1 MEPLRRPVIPPRPG
15 TLADTKHF
23 KNCMYSSRT
32 VDVFSGSTRQKK
44 HRTGTVMSRTPSDT
58 ITWGMMLRKLPSIA
72 KAIPRVVRGMKVANV
87 KDPTQ
92 PCGLGWS
99 FEQATLRN
107 PDGPALLYGDV
118 ALTYAQVNQWANRI
132 AHHFIEQG
140 IGKGDVVAVFIE
152 NRPELLVTILAVAK
166 VGAISALLNT
176 SQTRDTLVHS
186 VNLVKP
192 VAIVVGEELVP
203 AFVAVREKVSIEAMR
218 TWFVA
223 DQDTCS
229 HPGIAPPGFTN
240 LMTAS
245 LDADSENPASSQQ
258 VFFDDA
264 CFYIY
269 TSGTT
274 GLPKAGVFKHGRW
287 MRSSASFGMIALDM
301 RPDDV
306 VYCTLPL
313 YHATGLCVCWGSA
326 VSGASGFA
334 IRRKFSASQFWSDV
348 DKYRA
353 TTIGYV
359 GELCRYLVDQPP
371 CAEDGT
377 HGVRKMI
384 GNGLRPGAWRAFKSR
399 FAVEHI
405 CELYAA
411 SDGNIGFSNILN
423 FDNTVGF
430 SLMSWELAAYDHDN
444 GAPTRGANGFMRKVG
459 KGEQGLLL
467 AKIDDKAPLD
477 GYTDPQ
483 KTEKVVLHDVFE
495 KGDRYF
501 NTGDLLRNIGFGHAQ
516 FVDRLGDTY
525 RWKGENVSTT
535 EVENILLK
543 YPHISEAVAYGVE
556 ISNTNGRAGM
566 AAITPAE
573 SLATLD
579 FSELLAFVREQM
591 PSYAVPLFLRVKVKM
606 ETTGTFKYQKTRL
619 KDEAF
624 DPHRTGDD
632 PIYAW
637 LPGTETYVQVT
648 EQVLADIQGGKH
660 RY

>member
-1 MEPLRRPVIPPRPG
+1 
-15 TLADTKHF
+15 
-23 KNCMYSSRT
+23 
-32 VDVFSGSTRQKK
+32 
-44 HRTGTVMSRTPSDT
+44 MSRTPHDT

-72 KAIPRVVRGMKVANV
+72 KAIPRVVKGMKAANV

-107 PDGPALLYGDV
+107 PDGPALLQGEV

-132 AHHFIEQG
+132 AHYLIAQG
-140 IGKGDVVAVFIE
+140 IRKGDVVAVFIE

-176 SQTRDTLVHS
+176 SQTRDTLAHS
-186 VNLVKP
+186 LNLVAP
-192 VAIVVGEELVP
+192 AAIIVGEELIP
-203 AFVAVREKVSIEAMR
+203 AFSAVRERVSIEAAR

-223 DQDTCS
+223 DRDTFS
-229 HPGIAPPGFTN
+229 HPGIAPDGFIN

-245 LDADSENPASSQQ
+245 ADNSSANPASSQQ
-258 VFFDDA
+258 VFFDDP

-287 MRSSASFGMIALDM
+287 MRSSASFGLIALDM
-301 RPDDV
+301 RPEDV

-334 IRRKFSASQFWSDV
+334 IRRKFSASQFWNDV
-348 DKYRA
+348 RKYRA
-353 TTIGYV
+353 TTLGYV

-371 CAEDGT
+371 SANDNKHSVT
-377 HGVRKMI
+377 KMI
-384 GNGLRPGAWRAFKSR
+384 GNGLRPGAWGEFKTR
-399 FAVEHI
+399 FAVNHI

-411 SDGNIGFSNILN
+411 SDGNIGFTNILN

-430 SLMSWELAAYDHDN
+430 SLMSWELAAYDHDS
-444 GAPTRGANGFMRKVG
+444 GAPIRDAKGFMRKVA

-516 FVDRLGDTY
+516 FVDRLGDTF

-535 EVENILLK
+535 EVENILLQH
-543 YPHISEAVAYGVE
+543 PTISEAVAYGVE
-556 ISNTNGRAGM
+556 IRNTNGRAGM

-579 FSELLAFVREQM
+579 FSELLAFAREQM
-591 PSYAVPLFLRVKVKM
+591 PAYAVPLFLRVKVKM

-624 DPHRTGDD
+624 DPGKTGDD

-637 LPGTETYVQVT
+637 LPGTQTYVQVT
-648 EQVLADIQGGKH
+648 PQLLADIHGGAF

>member
-1 MEPLRRPVIPPRPG
+1 
-15 TLADTKHF
+15 
-23 KNCMYSSRT
+23 
-32 VDVFSGSTRQKK
+32 
-44 HRTGTVMSRTPSDT
+44 MSRTPRDT

-72 KAIPRVVRGMKVANV
+72 KAIPRVVKGMKVANV

-92 PCGLGWS
+92 ACGLGWS

-107 PDGPALLYGDV
+107 PQGPALLYGEV
-118 ALTYAQVNQWANRI
+118 TLTYAQVNEWANRI
-132 AHHFIEQG
+132 AHHLIAQG

-186 VNLVKP
+186 LNLVAP
-192 VAIVVGEELVP
+192 VAIVVGEELVA
-203 AFVAVREKVSIEAMR
+203 AFLAVRERVSMAQAR

-223 DQDTCS
+223 DRDTYS
-229 HPGIAPPGFTN
+229 HPGVSPEGFIN

-245 LDADSENPASSQQ
+245 LDNACDNPVSSQQ
-258 VFFDDA
+258 VFFDDP

-326 VSGASGFA
+326 ISGASGFA
-334 IRRKFSASQFWSDV
+334 IRRKFSVSQFWNDV
-348 DKYRA
+348 RKYRA
-353 TTIGYV
+353 TTLGYV

-371 CAEDGT
+371 TADDRQ
-377 HGVRKMI
+377 HGVTKMI
-384 GNGLRPGAWRAFKSR
+384 GNGLRPGAWGEFKTR
-399 FAVEHI
+399 FGVCHI

-411 SDGNIGFSNILN
+411 SDGNIGFTNILN

-430 SLMSWELAAYDHDN
+430 SLMSWELAVYDHES
-444 GAPTRGANGFMRKVG
+444 GAPIREANGFMRKVC

-483 KTEKVVLHDVFE
+483 KTEKVVLHDVFV

-535 EVENILLK
+535 EVENILLRH
-543 YPHISEAVAYGVE
+543 PHISEAVAYGVE
-556 ISNTNGRAGM
+556 VRNTNGRAGM

-579 FSELLAFVREQM
+579 FSELLAFARQQM
-591 PSYAVPLFLRVKVKM
+591 PAYAVPLFLRVKVKM

-624 DPHRTGDD
+624 DPARTGAD

-648 EQVLADIQGGKH
+648 EQMLKDIHGG
-660 RY
+660 RYRY

>member
-1 MEPLRRPVIPPRPG
+1 M
-15 TLADTKHF
+15 
-23 KNCMYSSRT
+23 
-32 VDVFSGSTRQKK
+32 
-44 HRTGTVMSRTPSDT
+44 SDT
-58 ITWGMMLRKLPSIA
+58 ITWSMMLRKLPSIA
-72 KAIPRVVRGMKVANV
+72 KAIPRVVKGMKVANV

-92 PCGLGWS
+92 ACGLGWT

-107 PDGPALLYGDV
+107 PDGPALLQGDV
-118 ALTYAQVNQWANRI
+118 TLSYAQVNQWANRI
-132 AHHFIEQG
+132 AHHLITQG
-140 IGKGDVVAVFIE
+140 IRKGDVVAVFLE

-176 SQTRDTLVHS
+176 SQTRDTLAHS
-186 VNLVKP
+186 LNLVAP
-192 VAIVVGEELVP
+192 AAIIVGEELVP
-203 AFVAVREKVSIEAMR
+203 AFSAVCERVSIEPTH

-223 DQDTCS
+223 DQDTYR
-229 HPGIAPPGFTN
+229 HPGHAPDGFIN
-240 LMTAS
+240 LMSAS
-245 LDADSENPASSQQ
+245 AQASSENPASSQQ
-258 VFFDDA
+258 VFFDDP

-287 MRSSASFGMIALDM
+287 MRSSASFGQIALNM
-301 RPDDV
+301 QPEDV

-313 YHATGLCVCWGSA
+313 YHATGLCVCWGA
-326 VSGASGFA
+326 AISGAAGFA
-334 IRRKFSASQFWSDV
+334 IRRKFSASQFWNDV
-348 DKYRA
+348 RKYQA
-353 TTIGYV
+353 TTLGYV

-371 CAEDGT
+371 TAEDSK
-377 HGVRKMI
+377 HRVSKMI
-384 GNGLRPGAWRAFKSR
+384 GNGLRPGAWREFKTR

-411 SDGNIGFSNILN
+411 SDGNIGFTNILN
-423 FDNTVGF
+423 FDNTIGF
-430 SLMSWELAAYDHDN
+430 SLMAWELVAYDHDS
-444 GAPTRGANGFMRKVG
+444 GQPIRDAKGFMRKVA

-467 AKIDDKAPLD
+467 ARIDDKAPLD

-483 KTEKVVLHDVFE
+483 KTEKVVLHDVFTL
-495 KGDRYF
+495 GDRYF

-535 EVENILLK
+535 EVENILLQH
-543 YPHISEAVAYGVE
+543 PNISEAVAYGVE
-556 ISNTNGRAGM
+556 ILNTNGRAGM

-579 FSELLAFVREQM
+579 FSELLAFARQQM
-591 PSYAVPLFLRVKVKM
+591 PAYAVPLFLRVKVKM

-624 DPHRTGDD
+624 DPGKTGDD

-637 LPGTETYVQVT
+637 LPGTQTYVQVT
-648 EQVLADIQGGKH
+648 DQILADIRGGKY

>member
-1 MEPLRRPVIPPRPG
+1 
-15 TLADTKHF
+15 
-23 KNCMYSSRT
+23 
-32 VDVFSGSTRQKK
+32 
-44 HRTGTVMSRTPSDT
+44 MSRTPHDT

-72 KAIPRVVRGMKVANV
+72 KAIPRVVKGMKAANV

-107 PDGPALLYGDV
+107 PDGPALLQGEV

-132 AHHFIEQG
+132 AHHLIAQG
-140 IGKGDVVAVFIE
+140 IRKGDVVAVFIE

-176 SQTRDTLVHS
+176 SQTRDTLAHS
-186 VNLVKP
+186 LNLVAP
-192 VAIVVGEELVP
+192 AAIIVGEELVP
-203 AFVAVREKVSIEAMR
+203 AFSAVRERVSIEAAR

-223 DQDTCS
+223 DRDTFS
-229 HPGIAPPGFTN
+229 HPGIAPDGFIN

-245 LDADSENPASSQQ
+245 ADSSSANPASSQQ
-258 VFFDDA
+258 IFFDDP
-264 CFYIY
+264 CLYIY

-287 MRSSASFGMIALDM
+287 MRSSASFGLIALDM
-301 RPDDV
+301 RPEDV
-306 VYCTLPL
+306 IYCTLPL

-326 VSGASGFA
+326 ISGASGFA
-334 IRRKFSASQFWSDV
+334 IRRKFSASQFWNDV
-348 DKYRA
+348 RKYRA
-353 TTIGYV
+353 TTLGYV

-371 CAEDGT
+371 SADDSKHRVT
-377 HGVRKMI
+377 KMI
-384 GNGLRPGAWRAFKSR
+384 GNGLRPGAWGEFKTR
-399 FAVEHI
+399 FAVNHI

-411 SDGNIGFSNILN
+411 SDGNIGFTNILN

-430 SLMSWELAAYDHDN
+430 SLMSWELAAYDHDS
-444 GAPTRGANGFMRKVG
+444 GAPIRDAKGFMCKVE

-516 FVDRLGDTY
+516 FVDRLGDTF

-535 EVENILLK
+535 EVENILLQH
-543 YPHISEAVAYGVE
+543 PNISEAVAYGVE
-556 ISNTNGRAGM
+556 IRNTNGRAGM

-579 FSELLAFVREQM
+579 FSELLAFAREQM
-591 PSYAVPLFLRVKVKM
+591 PAYAVPLFLRVKVKM

-624 DPHRTGDD
+624 DPGKTGDD

-637 LPGTETYVQVT
+637 LPGTQTYVQVT
-648 EQVLADIQGGKH
+648 EQLLADIHDGKY

>member
-1 MEPLRRPVIPPRPG
+1 
-15 TLADTKHF
+15 
-23 KNCMYSSRT
+23 
-32 VDVFSGSTRQKK
+32 
-44 HRTGTVMSRTPSDT
+44 MSRSPRDT
-58 ITWGMMLRKLPSIA
+58 ITWSMMLRKLPSIA
-72 KAIPRVVRGMKVANV
+72 KAIPRVVKGMKLANV
-87 KDPTQ
+87 KDPSQ
-92 PCGLGWS
+92 VCGLGWS

-107 PDGPALLYGDV
+107 PRGTALLYGEV
-118 ALTYAQVNQWANRI
+118 ILTYAQVNEWANRI
-132 AHHFIEQG
+132 AHHLIAQG
-140 IGKGDVVAVFIE
+140 LGKGDVVAVFIE

-166 VGAISALLNT
+166 VGAVSALLNT

-186 VNLVKP
+186 LNLAAP
-192 VAIVVGEELVP
+192 AAIVVGEELVA
-203 AFVAVREKVSIEAMR
+203 AFLAVRERVSIAR
-218 TWFVA
+218 ARPWFVA
-223 DQDTCS
+223 DRDTYS
-229 HPGIAPPGFTN
+229 HPGIAPKGFIN

-245 LDADSENPASSQQ
+245 IDSPGDNPVSTRQ
-258 VFFDDA
+258 VFFDDP

-274 GLPKAGVFKHGRW
+274 GLPKAVVFKHGRW
-287 MRSSASFGMIALDM
+287 MRSSASVGMIALDM

-326 VSGASGFA
+326 ISGASGLA
-334 IRRKFSASQFWSDV
+334 MRRKFSASQFWNDV
-348 DKYRA
+348 RKYRA
-353 TTIGYV
+353 TTLGYV

-371 CAEDGT
+371 TADDRQ
-377 HGVRKMI
+377 HGVTKMI
-384 GNGLRPGAWRAFKSR
+384 GNGLRPGAWGEFKTR
-399 FAVEHI
+399 FGVCHI

-411 SDGNIGFSNILN
+411 SDGNIGFTNILN

-430 SLMSWELAAYDHDN
+430 SLMSWELAVYDHDS
-444 GAPTRGANGFMRKVG
+444 GAPIREANGFMRKVG

-483 KTEKVVLHDVFE
+483 KTEKVVLHDVFV

-535 EVENILLK
+535 EVENILLRH
-543 YPHISEAVAYGVE
+543 PHISEAVAYGVE
-556 ISNTNGRAGM
+556 VRNTNGRAGM

-579 FSELLAFVREQM
+579 FSELLAFARQQM
-591 PSYAVPLFLRVKVKM
+591 PAYAVPLFLRVKVKM

-624 DPHRTGDD
+624 DPARSGAD

-648 EQVLADIQGGKH
+648 EQMLKDIHGG
-660 RY
+660 RYRY

>member
-1 MEPLRRPVIPPRPG
+1 MS
-15 TLADTKHF
+15 LASND
-23 KNCMYSSRT
+23 M
-32 VDVFSGSTRQKK
+32 
-44 HRTGTVMSRTPSDT
+44 

-72 KAIPRVVRGMKVANV
+72 KALPRVVKGLKVANV
-87 KDPTQ
+87 KQPDQ

-99 FEQATLRN
+99 FEQATHRN
-107 PDGPALLYGDV
+107 PNGPALLQGEV
-118 ALTYAQVNQWANRI
+118 RLSYAQVNQWANRI
-132 AHHFIEQG
+132 AHYLIAQG
-140 IGKGDVVAVFIE
+140 IGKGDVVAIFIE
-152 NRPELLVTILAVAK
+152 NRPELLVTVLAVAK
-166 VGAISALLNT
+166 VGAISAMLNT
-176 SQTRDTLVHS
+176 SQTRQALVHS
-186 VNLVKP
+186 VNLVAP
-192 VAIVVGEELVP
+192 AAIVVGEELVGVYS
-203 AFVAVREKVSIEAMR
+203 AIREQVAIDTAR
-218 TWFVA
+218 TWWVA
-223 DQDTCS
+223 DQDTS
-229 HPGIAPPGFTN
+229 RDPGSVPAGFIN
-240 LMTAS
+240 LMLAS
-245 LDADSENPASSQQ
+245 TDCPSDNPLSSQQ
-258 VFFDDA
+258 VYLNDP

-287 MRSSASFGMIALDM
+287 MKTSASFGLIALDM
-301 RPDDV
+301 APDDV
-306 VYCTLPL
+306 IYCTLPL

-326 VSGASGFA
+326 ICGASGFA
-334 IRRKFSASQFWSDV
+334 IRRKFSASQFWNDAR
-348 DKYRA
+348 KYQA

-359 GELCRYLVDQPP
+359 GELCRYLIDQPP
-371 CAEDGT
+371 SAADRDNA
-377 HGVRKMI
+377 VLKMI
-384 GNGLRPGAWRAFKSR
+384 GNGLRPGVWSEFKRR
-399 FAVEHI
+399 FGVNHI

-423 FDNTVGF
+423 FDNTIGF
-430 SLMSWELAAYDHDN
+430 SLMSWALVEYAHDSC
-444 GAPTRGANGFMRKVG
+444 APIRNSKGFMQKVG
-459 KGEQGLLL
+459 KGRQGLLL

-501 NTGDLLRNIGFGHAQ
+501 NTGDLLRSIGFGHAQ

-543 YPHISEAVAYGVE
+543 HPHIAEAVAYGVE
-556 ISNTNGRAGM
+556 INNTNGRAGM

-579 FSELLAFVREQM
+579 FSELLSFARQHL
-591 PSYAVPLFLRVKVKM
+591 PAYAVPLFLRVKVKM

-624 DPHRTGDD
+624 DQRKTGDD
-632 PIYAW
+632 PVYAW
-637 LPGTETYVQVT
+637 LPGSDTYVQVT
-648 EQVLADIQGGKH
+648 EQVLADIHAGKF

>member
-1 MEPLRRPVIPPRPG
+1 
-15 TLADTKHF
+15 
-23 KNCMYSSRT
+23 
-32 VDVFSGSTRQKK
+32 
-44 HRTGTVMSRTPSDT
+44 MSRTTNDT

-72 KAIPRVVRGMKVANV
+72 KAIPRVVKGMKAANV

-107 PDGPALLYGDV
+107 PAGPALLQGAV
-118 ALTYAQVNQWANRI
+118 VLTYSEVNQWANRI
-132 AHHFIEQG
+132 AHHLIAQG

-152 NRPELLVTILAVAK
+152 NRPELLVNILAVAK

-176 SQTRDTLVHS
+176 SQTRDTLAHS
-186 VNLVKP
+186 LNLVAP
-192 VAIVVGEELVP
+192 AAIIVGEELVP
-203 AFVAVREKVSIEAMR
+203 AFAAVRERVSIDVAR

-223 DQDTCS
+223 DQDTYRQ
-229 HPGIAPPGFTN
+229 PGIAPDGFIN
-240 LMTAS
+240 LMTAI
-245 LDADSENPASSQQ
+245 ADSPSDNPASSQQ
-258 VFFDDA
+258 VFFDDP

-287 MRSSASFGMIALDM
+287 MRSSASFGLIALDM
-301 RPDDV
+301 RPEDI

-326 VSGASGFA
+326 ISGASGFA

-348 DKYRA
+348 RNYRA
-353 TTIGYV
+353 TTLGYV

-371 CAEDGT
+371 SADDNQ
-377 HGVRKMI
+377 HGVTKMI
-384 GNGLRPGAWRAFKSR
+384 GNGLRPGAWHEFKTR
-399 FAVEHI
+399 FGVNHI

-411 SDGNIGFSNILN
+411 SDGNIGFTNILN

-430 SLMSWELAAYDHDN
+430 SLMSWELAAYDHDS
-444 GAPTRGANGFMRKVG
+444 GAPTRDANGFMRKVA

-535 EVENILLK
+535 EVENILLQH
-543 YPHISEAVAYGVE
+543 PNISEAVAYGVE
-556 ISNTNGRAGM
+556 VRNTNGRAGM

-579 FSELLAFVREQM
+579 FSELLAFAREQM
-591 PSYAVPLFLRVKVKM
+591 PAYAVPLFLRVKVKM

-624 DPHRTGDD
+624 DPGKTGDD

-637 LPGTETYVQVT
+637 LPGTDTYVQVN
-648 EQVLADIQGGKH
+648 EQLLADIHGGKY

>member
-1 MEPLRRPVIPPRPG
+1 MRRI
-15 TLADTKHF
+15 T
-23 KNCMYSSRT
+23 N
-32 VDVFSGSTRQKK
+32 
-44 HRTGTVMSRTPSDT
+44 DT
-58 ITWGMMLRKLPSIA
+58 ITWSMMLRKLPSIA
-72 KAIPRVVRGMKVANV
+72 RAIPRVVKGMKVANV
-87 KDPTQ
+87 TDPTQ
-92 PCGLGWS
+92 ACGLGWS
-99 FEQATLRN
+99 FEQATVRN
-107 PDGPALLYGDV
+107 PDGPALLQGDAV
-118 ALTYAQVNQWANRI
+118 FSYRQVNQWANRI
-132 AHHFIEQG
+132 AHYLIAQG
-140 IGKGDVVAVFIE
+140 IRKGDVVAVFIE
-152 NRPELLVTILAVAK
+152 NRPELLVSILAVAK
-166 VGAISALLNT
+166 VGAVSALLNT
-176 SQTRDTLVHS
+176 AQTRDTLVHS
-186 VNLVKP
+186 LNLVAP
-192 VAIVVGEELVP
+192 VAIILGEELVP
-203 AFVAVREKVSIEAMR
+203 AFSAVRERVSIDAR
-218 TWFVA
+218 RSWFVA
-223 DQDTCS
+223 DQDTYNQ
-229 HPGIAPPGFTN
+229 PGIAPDGFIN
-240 LMTAS
+240 LMTAAV
-245 LDADSENPASSQQ
+245 DGPDDNPASSQQ
-258 VFFDDA
+258 VFFDDP

-287 MRSSASFGMIALDM
+287 MRSSASFGLIALDM
-301 RPDDV
+301 RPEDV

-334 IRRKFSASQFWSDV
+334 IRRKFSASQFWNDV
-348 DKYRA
+348 RAYRA

-359 GELCRYLVDQPP
+359 GELCRYLVDQSPSP
-371 CAEDGT
+371 DDNR
-377 HGVRKMI
+377 HGVTKMI
-384 GNGLRPGAWRAFKSR
+384 GNGLRPGAWHAFKTR
-399 FAVEHI
+399 FAVQHI

-411 SDGNIGFSNILN
+411 SDGNIGFTNALN

-430 SLMSWELAAYDHDN
+430 SLMSWELAAYDHDS
-444 GAPTRGANGFMRKVG
+444 GAPVRDATGFMRKVAR
-459 KGEQGLLL
+459 GEQGLLL

-483 KTEKVVLHDVFE
+483 KTENVVLHDVFE

-535 EVENILLK
+535 EVENILLQH
-543 YPHISEAVAYGVE
+543 PNISEAVAYGVE
-556 ISNTNGRAGM
+556 VRNTNGRAGM

-579 FSELLAFVREQM
+579 FSELLTFVRERM
-591 PSYAVPLFLRVKVKM
+591 PAYAVPLFLRVKVKM

-624 DPHRTGDD
+624 DPGRTGDD

-637 LPGTETYVQVT
+637 LPGTDTYVQVT
-648 EQVLADIQGGKH
+648 EQLLAQIHGGQF

>member
-1 MEPLRRPVIPPRPG
+1 
-15 TLADTKHF
+15 
-23 KNCMYSSRT
+23 
-32 VDVFSGSTRQKK
+32 
-44 HRTGTVMSRTPSDT
+44 MSRTLNDT

-72 KAIPRVVRGMKVANV
+72 KAIPRVVKGMKAANV

-107 PDGPALLYGDV
+107 PDGPALLQGEV
-118 ALTYAQVNQWANRI
+118 RLTYAQVNQWANRI
-132 AHHFIEQG
+132 AHHLIAQG
-140 IGKGDVVAVFIE
+140 IGKGDVVAIFIE

-176 SQTRDTLVHS
+176 SQTRETLAHS
-186 VNLVKP
+186 LNLVAP
-192 VAIVVGEELVP
+192 VAIVVGDELVS
-203 AFVAVREKVSIEAMR
+203 AFNAVRERVSIDTAR

-223 DQDTCS
+223 DQDTYR
-229 HPGIAPPGFTN
+229 HPGNSPDGFIN

-245 LDADSENPASSQQ
+245 AEACSDNPVSSQQ
-258 VFFDDA
+258 VFLDDP

-287 MRSSASFGMIALDM
+287 MRSSASFGLIALDM
-301 RPDDV
+301 QPQDI

-326 VSGASGFA
+326 ISGASGFA

-348 DKYRA
+348 RKYRA
-353 TTIGYV
+353 TTLGYV
-359 GELCRYLVDQPP
+359 GELCRYLVDQPRS
-371 CAEDGT
+371 ADDSRHSVT
-377 HGVRKMI
+377 KMI
-384 GNGLRPGAWRAFKSR
+384 GNGLRPGAWREFKTR
-399 FAVEHI
+399 FAVDHI

-411 SDGNIGFSNILN
+411 SDGNIGFTNILN
-423 FDNTVGF
+423 FDNTIGF
-430 SLMSWELAAYDHDN
+430 SLMSWELVAYDHDS
-444 GAPTRGANGFMRKVG
+444 GAPTRDAKGFMRKVA

-467 AKIDDKAPLD
+467 ARIDDKAPLD

-483 KTEKVVLHDVFE
+483 KTAKVVLHDVFK

-535 EVENILLK
+535 EVENILLQH
-543 YPHISEAVAYGVE
+543 PQIAEAVAYGVE
-556 ISNTNGRAGM
+556 IHNTNGRAGM

-579 FSELLAFVREQM
+579 FSELLAFARQQM
-591 PSYAVPLFLRVKVKM
+591 PAYAVPLFLRVKVKM

-624 DPHRTGDD
+624 DPNKTGDD

-637 LPGTETYVQVT
+637 LPGTQTYVQVT
-648 EQVLADIQGGKH
+648 EQVLADIHGGKY

>member
-1 MEPLRRPVIPPRPG
+1 M
-15 TLADTKHF
+15 
-23 KNCMYSSRT
+23 SSN
-32 VDVFSGSTRQKK
+32 SNG
-44 HRTGTVMSRTPSDT
+44 M

-72 KAIPRVVRGMKVANV
+72 KTIPRMLKGLKVTNV
-87 KDPTQ
+87 SKPNQ
-92 PCGLGWS
+92 PCGLGRA

-107 PDGPALLYGDV
+107 PQGSALLYGNV
-118 ALTYAQVNQWANRI
+118 SLSYAQVNQWANRI
-132 AHHFIEQG
+132 AHHLIAQG
-140 IGKGDVVAVFIE
+140 IGKGDVVGIFIE
-152 NRPELLVTILAVAK
+152 NRPELLVTVLAVAK
-166 VGAISALLNT
+166 VGAIGAMLNT
-176 SQTRDTLVHS
+176 SQTQHVLVHS
-186 VNLVKP
+186 LNLVKP
-192 VAIVVGEELVP
+192 LAVVVGAELAPAFSAVRQQVAIEPGRV
-203 AFVAVREKVSIEAMR
+203 
-218 TWFVA
+218 WCVA
-223 DQDTCS
+223 DQNTCLD
-229 HPGIAPPGFTN
+229 PGEVPAGFIN

-245 LDADSENPASSQQ
+245 AKCSTDNPLSSQQ
-258 VFFDDA
+258 IYFDDP

-287 MRSSASFGMIALDM
+287 TRTSVSFGMIALNM
-301 RPDDV
+301 GPTDV

-326 VSGASGFA
+326 ICGASGFA
-334 IRRKFSASQFWSDV
+334 IRRKFSASQFWNDV
-348 DKYRA
+348 RKFNA

-359 GELCRYLVDQPP
+359 GELCRYLIDQPASADDP
-371 CAEDGT
+371 
-377 HGVRKMI
+377 HNSVVKMI
-384 GNGLRPGAWRAFKSR
+384 GNGLRPGVWSEFKKR
-399 FAVEHI
+399 FGVKHV

-411 SDGNIGFSNILN
+411 SDGNIGFTNILN
-423 FDNTVGF
+423 FDNTIGF
-430 SLMSWELAAYDHDN
+430 SLMSWELVEYAHESC
-444 GAPTRGANGFMRKVG
+444 APIRNKLGFMQKVA
-459 KGEQGLLL
+459 KGRQGLLL

-477 GYTDPQ
+477 GYTDPEKTQ
-483 KTEKVVLHDVFE
+483 KVILHDVFE

-535 EVENILLK
+535 EVENILLQH
-543 YPHISEAVAYGVE
+543 PHIAEAVAYGVE

-579 FSELLAFVREQM
+579 FSELLQFAREQM
-591 PSYAVPLFLRVKVKM
+591 PAYAVPLFLRVKVKM
-606 ETTGTFKYQKTRL
+606 ETTGTFKYQKVRL

-624 DPHRTGDD
+624 DPAKTGDD

-637 LPGTETYVQVT
+637 LPGSDTYVQVT
-648 EQVLADIQGGKH
+648 EQVLADIHGGKF

>member
-1 MEPLRRPVIPPRPG
+1 
-15 TLADTKHF
+15 
-23 KNCMYSSRT
+23 
-32 VDVFSGSTRQKK
+32 
-44 HRTGTVMSRTPSDT
+44 MSRTPHDT
-58 ITWGMMLRKLPSIA
+58 ITWSMMLRKLPSIA
-72 KAIPRVVRGMKVANV
+72 KAIPRVVKGMKAANV

-107 PDGPALLYGDV
+107 PDGPALLQGEV
-118 ALTYAQVNQWANRI
+118 ALTYFQVNQWANRI
-132 AHHFIEQG
+132 AHHLIAQG
-140 IGKGDVVAVFIE
+140 IRKGDVVAVFIE
-152 NRPELLVTILAVAK
+152 NRPELLVTILAAAK

-176 SQTRDTLVHS
+176 SQTRDTLAHS
-186 VNLVKP
+186 LNLVAP
-192 VAIVVGEELVP
+192 AAIIVGEELVP
-203 AFVAVREKVSIEAMR
+203 AFSAVRERVSIEATR

-223 DQDTCS
+223 DRDTFS
-229 HPGIAPPGFTN
+229 HPGIAPDGFIN

-245 LDADSENPASSQQ
+245 ADSSSANPASSQQ
-258 VFFDDA
+258 VFFDDP

-287 MRSSASFGMIALDM
+287 MRSSASFGLIALDM
-301 RPDDV
+301 RPEDV

-326 VSGASGFA
+326 ISGASGFA

-348 DKYRA
+348 RKYRA
-353 TTIGYV
+353 TTLGYV

-371 CAEDGT
+371 SADDSQHRVT
-377 HGVRKMI
+377 KMI
-384 GNGLRPGAWRAFKSR
+384 GNGLRPGAWGEFKTR
-399 FAVEHI
+399 FGVNHI

-411 SDGNIGFSNILN
+411 SDGNIGFTNILN

-430 SLMSWELAAYDHDN
+430 SLMSWELAAYDHDS
-444 GAPTRGANGFMRKVG
+444 GAPIRDASGFMRKVA

-483 KTEKVVLHDVFE
+483 KTEKVVLHDVFK

-516 FVDRLGDTY
+516 FVDRLGDTF

-535 EVENILLK
+535 EVENLLLQH
-543 YPHISEAVAYGVE
+543 PHISEAVAYGVE
-556 ISNTNGRAGM
+556 IRNTNGRAGM

-579 FSELLAFVREQM
+579 FSELLAFAREQM
-591 PSYAVPLFLRVKVKM
+591 PAYAVPLFLRVKVKM

-624 DPHRTGDD
+624 DPGKTGDD

-637 LPGTETYVQVT
+637 LPGTQTYVQVT
-648 EQVLADIQGGKH
+648 PQLLADIHGGAF

>member
-1 MEPLRRPVIPPRPG
+1 M
-15 TLADTKHF
+15 
-23 KNCMYSSRT
+23 
-32 VDVFSGSTRQKK
+32 
-44 HRTGTVMSRTPSDT
+44 SDT

-72 KAIPRVVRGMKVANV
+72 ITLPRVIKGMKVANV
-87 KDPTQ
+87 TDPTQ
-92 PCGLGWS
+92 ACGLAWS

-107 PDGPALLYGDV
+107 PNGPALLHDAV
-118 ALTYAQVNQWANRI
+118 SLSYAQVNQWANRI
-132 AHHFIEQG
+132 AHHLISQG
-140 IGKGDVVAVFIE
+140 IGKGDVIAVFIE

-166 VGAISALLNT
+166 VGAVSALLNT
-176 SQTRDTLVHS
+176 SQTGDALVHS
-186 VNLVKP
+186 LNLVTP
-192 VAIVVGEELVP
+192 TAIVVGEELIQ
-203 AFVAVREKVSIEAMR
+203 AFLAVCERVSIAMSR
-218 TWFVA
+218 RWFVA
-223 DQDTCS
+223 DQDTYD
-229 HPGIAPPGFTN
+229 HPGLAPEGFIN

-245 LDADSENPASSQQ
+245 IDADSDNPASSQQ
-258 VFFDDA
+258 IFFDDP

-287 MRSSASFGMIALDM
+287 MRSCASFGMIALDM
-301 RPDDV
+301 RPTDI
-306 VYCTLPL
+306 VYCPLPL

-326 VSGASGFA
+326 VSGAAGFA
-334 IRRKFSASQFWSDV
+334 MRRKFSASRFWSDV
-348 DKYRA
+348 RTYRA
-353 TTIGYV
+353 TTLGYV

-371 CAEDGT
+371 AADDRQHAVT
-377 HGVRKMI
+377 RMI
-384 GNGLRPGAWRAFKSR
+384 GNGLRPGAWRAFKTR
-399 FAVEHI
+399 FGVRHI

-411 SDGNIGFSNILN
+411 SDGNIGFTNILN

-430 SLMSWELAAYDHDN
+430 SLMSWELAAYDHDS
-444 GAPTRGANGFMRKVG
+444 GAPIRAANGFMRKVG

-483 KTEKVVLHDVFE
+483 KTEKVVLRDVFV

-535 EVENILLK
+535 EVENMLLRH
-543 YPHISEAVAYGVE
+543 PQVSEAVAYGVQ
-556 ISNTNGRAGM
+556 IHNTNGRAGM

-579 FSELLAFVREQM
+579 FSELLAFLRQQL
-591 PSYAVPLFLRVKVKM
+591 PAYAVPLFLRVKVKM
-606 ETTGTFKYQKTRL
+606 ETTGTFKYQKNRL

-624 DPHRTGDD
+624 DPVKTGDD

-637 LPGTETYVQVT
+637 LPGTDTYVQVT
-648 EQVLADIQGGKH
+648 GPLLANIQGG
-660 RY
+660 RYRY

>member
-1 MEPLRRPVIPPRPG
+1 
-15 TLADTKHF
+15 
-23 KNCMYSSRT
+23 
-32 VDVFSGSTRQKK
+32 
-44 HRTGTVMSRTPSDT
+44 MSRTPNDT
-58 ITWGMMLRKLPSIA
+58 ITWSMMLRKLPSIA
-72 KAIPRVVRGMKVANV
+72 KAIPRVVKGMKAANV

-107 PDGPALLYGDV
+107 PDGPALLQGEV

-132 AHHFIEQG
+132 AHHLIAQG
-140 IGKGDVVAVFIE
+140 IRKGDVVAVFIE

-176 SQTRDTLVHS
+176 SQTRDTLAHS
-186 VNLVKP
+186 LNLVAP
-192 VAIVVGEELVP
+192 AAIIVGEELVP
-203 AFVAVREKVSIEAMR
+203 AFSAVRERVSIEATR
-218 TWFVA
+218 SWFVA
-223 DQDTCS
+223 DRDTFS
-229 HPGIAPPGFTN
+229 HPGIAPDGFIN

-245 LDADSENPASSQQ
+245 ADSSSANPASSQQ
-258 VFFDDA
+258 VFFDDP

-287 MRSSASFGMIALDM
+287 MRSSTSFGLIALNM
-301 RPDDV
+301 RPEDV

-326 VSGASGFA
+326 ISGASGFA

-348 DKYRA
+348 RKYRA
-353 TTIGYV
+353 TTLGYV

-371 CAEDGT
+371 SADDSQHRVT
-377 HGVRKMI
+377 KMI
-384 GNGLRPGAWRAFKSR
+384 GNGLRPGAWGEFKTR
-399 FAVEHI
+399 FGVNHI

-411 SDGNIGFSNILN
+411 SDGNIGFTNILN

-430 SLMSWELAAYDHDN
+430 SLMSWELAAYDHDS
-444 GAPTRGANGFMRKVG
+444 GAPIRDASGFMRKVA

-483 KTEKVVLHDVFE
+483 KTEKVVLHDVFK

-516 FVDRLGDTY
+516 FVDRLGDTF

-535 EVENILLK
+535 EVENLLLQH
-543 YPHISEAVAYGVE
+543 PHISEAVAYGVE
-556 ISNTNGRAGM
+556 IRNTNGRAGM

-579 FSELLAFVREQM
+579 FSELLAFAREQM
-591 PSYAVPLFLRVKVKM
+591 PAYAVPLFLRVKVKM

-624 DPHRTGDD
+624 DPGKTGDD

-637 LPGTETYVQVT
+637 LPGTQTYVQVT
-648 EQVLADIQGGKH
+648 PQLLADIHGGAF

>member
-1 MEPLRRPVIPPRPG
+1 
-15 TLADTKHF
+15 
-23 KNCMYSSRT
+23 
-32 VDVFSGSTRQKK
+32 
-44 HRTGTVMSRTPSDT
+44 MSRTPHDT

-72 KAIPRVVRGMKVANV
+72 KAIPRVVKGMKAANV

-107 PDGPALLYGDV
+107 PDGLALLQGEV
-118 ALTYAQVNQWANRI
+118 ALTYFQVNQWANRI
-132 AHHFIEQG
+132 AHHLIAQG
-140 IGKGDVVAVFIE
+140 IRKGDVVAVFIE

-176 SQTRDTLVHS
+176 SQTRDTLAHS
-186 VNLVKP
+186 LNLVAP
-192 VAIVVGEELVP
+192 AAIIVGEELVP
-203 AFVAVREKVSIEAMR
+203 AFSAVRERVSIEAAR

-223 DQDTCS
+223 DRDTFS
-229 HPGIAPPGFTN
+229 HPGIAPDGFIN

-245 LDADSENPASSQQ
+245 ADSSSANPASSQQ
-258 VFFDDA
+258 VFFDDP

-287 MRSSASFGMIALDM
+287 MRSSASFGLIALDM
-301 RPDDV
+301 RPEDV

-326 VSGASGFA
+326 ISGASGFA
-334 IRRKFSASQFWSDV
+334 IRRKFSASQFWNDV
-348 DKYRA
+348 RKYRA
-353 TTIGYV
+353 TTLGYV

-371 CAEDGT
+371 SADDSQHRVT
-377 HGVRKMI
+377 KMI
-384 GNGLRPGAWRAFKSR
+384 GNGLRPGAWGEFKTR
-399 FAVEHI
+399 FAVNHI

-411 SDGNIGFSNILN
+411 SDGNIGFTNMLN

-430 SLMSWELAAYDHDN
+430 SLMSWELAAYDHDS
-444 GAPTRGANGFMRKVG
+444 GAPIRDAKGFMRKVA

-516 FVDRLGDTY
+516 FVDRLGDTF

-535 EVENILLK
+535 EVENILLQH
-543 YPHISEAVAYGVE
+543 PNISEAVAYGVE
-556 ISNTNGRAGM
+556 IRNTNGRAGM

-579 FSELLAFVREQM
+579 FSELLAFAREQM
-591 PSYAVPLFLRVKVKM
+591 PAYAVPLFLRVKVKM

-624 DPHRTGDD
+624 DPGKTGDD

-637 LPGTETYVQVT
+637 LPGTQTYVQVT
-648 EQVLADIQGGKH
+648 AQLLADIHGGAF

>member
-1 MEPLRRPVIPPRPG
+1 
-15 TLADTKHF
+15 
-23 KNCMYSSRT
+23 
-32 VDVFSGSTRQKK
+32 
-44 HRTGTVMSRTPSDT
+44 MSRISSDT

-72 KAIPRVVRGMKVANV
+72 KVLPRVVKGMKLANV
-87 KDPTQ
+87 TDPTQ
-92 PCGLGWS
+92 ACGLGWS
-99 FEQATLRN
+99 FEQTTLRN
-107 PDGPALLYGDV
+107 PNGPALLYGDV
-118 ALTYAQVNQWANRI
+118 SLTYAQVNRWANRI
-132 AHHFIEQG
+132 AHHLIDQG

-152 NRPELLVTILAVAK
+152 NRPELLVTLLAVAK

-176 SQTRDTLVHS
+176 TQTRDTLAHS
-186 VNLVKP
+186 LNLVAP
-192 VAIVVGEELVP
+192 AAIVVGEELV
-203 AFVAVREKVSIEAMR
+203 ATFLTVRERVSIEAAR
-218 TWFVA
+218 TWFIA
-223 DQDTCS
+223 DQDTFN
-229 HPGIAPPGFTN
+229 HPGIAPEGFVN
-240 LMTAS
+240 LISAS
-245 LDADSENPASSQQ
+245 VDACSDNPASSRQ
-258 VFFDDA
+258 VFFDDP

-274 GLPKAGVFKHGRW
+274 GLPKAGVLKHGRW
-287 MRSSASFGMIALDM
+287 MRSSASFGMVALDM
-301 RPDDV
+301 KPDDV

-326 VSGASGFA
+326 IIGACGFA

-348 DKYRA
+348 RKYRA

-359 GELCRYLVDQPP
+359 GELCRYLVEQPP
-371 CAEDGT
+371 GAEDRQHSVT
-377 HGVRKMI
+377 KMI
-384 GNGLRPGAWRAFKSR
+384 GNGLRPGAWHAFKTR
-399 FAVEHI
+399 FGVNHI

-411 SDGNIGFSNILN
+411 SDGNIGFTNILN

-430 SLMSWELAAYDHDN
+430 SLMSWALVAYDHDR
-444 GAPTRGANGFMRKVG
+444 GEPTRGADGFMRKVG

-467 AKIDDKAPLD
+467 AKIDDMAPLD

-483 KTEKVVLHDVFE
+483 KTEKVVLHDVFV

-501 NTGDLLRNIGFGHAQ
+501 NTGDLLRSIGFGHAQ

-543 YPHISEAVAYGVE
+543 HPQISEAVAYGVE
-556 ISNTNGRAGM
+556 IHNTNGRAGM

-579 FSELLAFVREQM
+579 FGELLAFARQQL
-591 PSYAVPLFLRVKVKM
+591 PAYAVPLFLRVKVKM
-606 ETTGTFKYQKTRL
+606 ETTGTFKYQKVRL

-624 DPHRTGDD
+624 DPGRTGDD

-637 LPGTETYVQVT
+637 LPGTDTYIQVT
-648 EQVLADIQGGKH
+648 EQVLASIQGGQY

>member
-1 MEPLRRPVIPPRPG
+1 
-15 TLADTKHF
+15 
-23 KNCMYSSRT
+23 
-32 VDVFSGSTRQKK
+32 
-44 HRTGTVMSRTPSDT
+44 MSRTLNDT

-72 KAIPRVVRGMKVANV
+72 KAIPRVVKGMKAANV

-107 PDGPALLYGDV
+107 PDGPALLQGEV

-132 AHHFIEQG
+132 AHHLIAQG
-140 IGKGDVVAVFIE
+140 IGKGDVVAIFIE

-176 SQTRDTLVHS
+176 SQTRDTLAHS
-186 VNLVKP
+186 LNLVAP

-203 AFVAVREKVSIEAMR
+203 AFNAVRERVSIDAAR

-223 DQDTCS
+223 DRDTYRD
-229 HPGIAPPGFTN
+229 PGNSPDGFIN
-240 LMTAS
+240 LMTVSAQACS
-245 LDADSENPASSQQ
+245 DNPVSSQQ
-258 VFFDDA
+258 VFLDDP

-287 MRSSASFGMIALDM
+287 MRSSASFGLIALDM
-301 RPDDV
+301 QPQDV

-326 VSGASGFA
+326 ISGASGFA

-348 DKYRA
+348 RKYRA
-353 TTIGYV
+353 TTLGYV
-359 GELCRYLVDQPP
+359 GELCRYLVDQPRSV
-371 CAEDGT
+371 DDSRHSVT
-377 HGVRKMI
+377 KMI
-384 GNGLRPGAWRAFKSR
+384 GNGLRPGAWSEFKTR
-399 FAVEHI
+399 FAVDHI

-411 SDGNIGFSNILN
+411 SDGNIGFTNILN
-423 FDNTVGF
+423 FDNTIGF
-430 SLMSWELAAYDHDN
+430 SLMAWELVAYDHDS
-444 GAPTRGANGFMRKVG
+444 GAPTRDTKGFMRKVA

-467 AKIDDKAPLD
+467 ARIDDKAPLD

-483 KTEKVVLHDVFE
+483 KTAKVVLHDVFK

-535 EVENILLK
+535 EVENILLQH
-543 YPHISEAVAYGVE
+543 PQIAEAVAYGVE
-556 ISNTNGRAGM
+556 IHNTNGRAGM

-579 FSELLAFVREQM
+579 FSELLAFARQQM
-591 PSYAVPLFLRVKVKM
+591 PAYAVPLFLRVKVKM

-624 DPHRTGDD
+624 DPNKTGDD

-637 LPGTETYVQVT
+637 LPGTQTYVQVT
-648 EQVLADIQGGKH
+648 QQVLADIQDGKY

>member
-1 MEPLRRPVIPPRPG
+1 M
-15 TLADTKHF
+15 K
-23 KNCMYSSRT
+23 RT
-32 VDVFSGSTRQKK
+32 S
-44 HRTGTVMSRTPSDT
+44 SDT
-58 ITWGMMLRKLPSIA
+58 ITWGMMLRKLPTIA
-72 KAIPRVVRGMKVANV
+72 KAIPRVVKGLKVANV

-107 PDGPALLYGDV
+107 PEGPALLQGDV
-118 ALTYAQVNQWANRI
+118 TLTYTQVNQWANRI
-132 AHHFIEQG
+132 AHHLMAQG

-176 SQTRDTLVHS
+176 SQTRDTLAHS
-186 VNLVKP
+186 LNLVAP
-192 VAIVVGEELVP
+192 VAIIVGGELVP
-203 AFVAVREKVSIEAMR
+203 AFSQVRERVSIAPAR
-218 TWFVA
+218 TWYVA
-223 DQDTCS
+223 DQDTYS
-229 HPGIAPPGFTN
+229 HPGIAPDGFVN

-245 LDADSENPASSQQ
+245 ADAIDDNPASSQQ
-258 VFFDDA
+258 VFFDDP

-287 MRSSASFGMIALDM
+287 MRSSASFGLIALDM
-301 RPDDV
+301 QPHDV

-326 VSGASGFA
+326 ISGASGFA

-348 DKYRA
+348 RKYHA
-353 TTIGYV
+353 TTLGYV

-371 CAEDGT
+371 SADDSQHT
-377 HGVRKMI
+377 VKKMV
-384 GNGLRPGAWRAFKSR
+384 GNGLRPGAWDAFKTR
-399 FAVEHI
+399 FAIDHI

-411 SDGNIGFSNILN
+411 SDGNIGFTNILN
-423 FDNTVGF
+423 FDHTIGF
-430 SLMSWELAAYDHDN
+430 SLMAWELVAYDHDSGQPIRN
-444 GAPTRGANGFMRKVG
+444 AKGFMSKVP
-459 KGEQGLLL
+459 KGAQGLLL
-467 AKIDDKAPLD
+467 ARIDDKAPLD

-483 KTEKVVLHDVFE
+483 KTEKVVLHDVFQ
-495 KGDRYF
+495 KGDRFF

-535 EVENILLK
+535 EVENILLQH
-543 YPHISEAVAYGVE
+543 PHIAEAVAYGVE
-556 ISNTNGRAGM
+556 VQNTNGRAGM

-579 FSELLAFVREQM
+579 FSELLEFARQQM
-591 PSYAVPLFLRVKVKM
+591 PAYAVPLFLRVKVKM

-624 DPHRTGDD
+624 DPGKTGDD

-637 LPGTETYVQVT
+637 LPGTQTYVQVT
-648 EQVLADIQGGKH
+648 EQVLADIQGGKY

>member
-1 MEPLRRPVIPPRPG
+1 M
-15 TLADTKHF
+15 
-23 KNCMYSSRT
+23 
-32 VDVFSGSTRQKK
+32 
-44 HRTGTVMSRTPSDT
+44 SDT
-58 ITWGMMLRKLPSIA
+58 ITWSMMLRKLPSIA
-72 KAIPRVVRGMKVANV
+72 KAIPRVVKGMKVANV

-92 PCGLGWS
+92 ACGLGWT

-107 PDGPALLYGDV
+107 PDGPALLQGDV
-118 ALTYAQVNQWANRI
+118 TLSYAQVNQWANRI
-132 AHHFIEQG
+132 AHHLITQG
-140 IGKGDVVAVFIE
+140 IRKGDVVAVFLE

-176 SQTRDTLVHS
+176 SQTRDTLAHS
-186 VNLVKP
+186 LNLVAP
-192 VAIVVGEELVP
+192 AAIIVGEELVP
-203 AFVAVREKVSIEAMR
+203 AFSAVHERVSIEPTR

-223 DQDTCS
+223 DQDTYR
-229 HPGIAPPGFTN
+229 HPGHAPDGFIN
-240 LMTAS
+240 LMSAS
-245 LDADSENPASSQQ
+245 AQASSENPASSQQ
-258 VFFDDA
+258 VFFDDP

-287 MRSSASFGMIALDM
+287 MRSSASFGQIALNM
-301 RPDDV
+301 QPEDV

-313 YHATGLCVCWGSA
+313 YHATGLCVCWGA
-326 VSGASGFA
+326 AISGAAGFA

-348 DKYRA
+348 RKYQA
-353 TTIGYV
+353 TTLGYV

-371 CAEDGT
+371 TAEDSK
-377 HGVRKMI
+377 HRVSKMI
-384 GNGLRPGAWRAFKSR
+384 GNGLRPGAWREFKTR

-411 SDGNIGFSNILN
+411 SDGNIGFTNILN
-423 FDNTVGF
+423 FDNTIGF
-430 SLMSWELAAYDHDN
+430 SLMAWELVAYDHDS
-444 GAPTRGANGFMRKVG
+444 GLPIRDAKGFMRKVA

-467 AKIDDKAPLD
+467 ARIDDKAPLD

-483 KTEKVVLHDVFE
+483 KTEKVVLHDVFTR
-495 KGDRYF
+495 GDRYF

-535 EVENILLK
+535 EVENILLQH
-543 YPHISEAVAYGVE
+543 PNISEAVAYGVE
-556 ISNTNGRAGM
+556 ILNTNGRAGM

-579 FSELLAFVREQM
+579 FSELLAFARQQM
-591 PSYAVPLFLRVKVKM
+591 PAYAVPLFLRVKVKM
-606 ETTGTFKYQKTRL
+606 ETTGTFKYQKIRL

-624 DPHRTGDD
+624 DPGKTGDD

-637 LPGTETYVQVT
+637 LPGTQTYVQVT
-648 EQVLADIQGGKH
+648 DQILADIRGGKY

>member
-1 MEPLRRPVIPPRPG
+1 
-15 TLADTKHF
+15 
-23 KNCMYSSRT
+23 
-32 VDVFSGSTRQKK
+32 
-44 HRTGTVMSRTPSDT
+44 MSRTSNDT

-72 KAIPRVVRGMKVANV
+72 KAIPRVVKGMKAANV

-92 PCGLGWS
+92 ACGLGWS

-107 PDGPALLYGDV
+107 PDGPALLQDDV
-118 ALTYAQVNQWANRI
+118 TLSYSEVNQWANRI
-132 AHHFIEQG
+132 AHHLIGQG

-186 VNLVKP
+186 VNLVAP
-192 VAIVVGEELVP
+192 VAIIVGEELVP
-203 AFVAVREKVSIEAMR
+203 AYQAIRDRVAIQSAR

-223 DQDTCS
+223 DQDTS
-229 HPGIAPPGFTN
+229 RQPGIAPEGFIN
-240 LMTAS
+240 LMTVS
-245 LDADSENPASSQQ
+245 LDDACDNPANSQRI
-258 VFFDDA
+258 FFDDP

-301 RPDDV
+301 RPEDV

-348 DKYRA
+348 RKYQA

-371 CAEDGT
+371 SADDSR
-377 HGVRKMI
+377 HDVKKMI
-384 GNGLRPGAWRAFKSR
+384 GNGLRPGAWNEFKTR
-399 FAVEHI
+399 FAVNHI

-411 SDGNIGFSNILN
+411 SDGNIGFTNILN
-423 FDNTVGF
+423 FDNTIGF
-430 SLMSWELAAYDHDN
+430 SLMSWELVAYDHDS
-444 GAPTRGANGFMRKVG
+444 GAPIREANGLMRKVA

-483 KTEKVVLHDVFE
+483 KTAKVVLEDVFE

-535 EVENILLK
+535 EVENILLQH
-543 YPHISEAVAYGVE
+543 PHISEAVAYGVE
-556 ISNTNGRAGM
+556 IRNTNGRAGM

-579 FSELLAFVREQM
+579 FSELLAFAREQM
-591 PSYAVPLFLRVKVKM
+591 PAYAVPLFLRVKVKM

-624 DPHRTGDD
+624 DPGRTGDD

-637 LPGTETYVQVT
+637 LPGTQTYVQVT
-648 EQVLADIQGGKH
+648 EQLLSDIHGGKY

>member
-1 MEPLRRPVIPPRPG
+1 
-15 TLADTKHF
+15 
-23 KNCMYSSRT
+23 
-32 VDVFSGSTRQKK
+32 
-44 HRTGTVMSRTPSDT
+44 MSRTSNDT
-58 ITWGMMLRKLPSIA
+58 ITWSMMLRKLPSIA
-72 KAIPRVVRGMKVANV
+72 KAIPRVVRGMKAANV

-92 PCGLGWS
+92 ACGLGWS

-107 PDGPALLYGDV
+107 PDGPALLQGDV
-118 ALTYAQVNQWANRI
+118 TLSYSEVNQWANRI
-132 AHHFIEQG
+132 AHHLIGQG

-186 VNLVKP
+186 VNLVAP
-192 VAIVVGEELVP
+192 VAIIVGEELVP
-203 AFVAVREKVSIEAMR
+203 AYLAVRERVSIKAAR

-223 DQDTCS
+223 DQDTS
-229 HPGIAPPGFTN
+229 RQPGIAPEGFIN
-240 LMTAS
+240 LMTVS
-245 LDADSENPASSQQ
+245 LDDASDNPASSQQ
-258 VFFDDA
+258 IFFDDP

-301 RPDDV
+301 RPEDV

-334 IRRKFSASQFWSDV
+334 IRRKFSASQFWNDAR
-348 DKYRA
+348 KYRA

-371 CAEDGT
+371 SSEDSR
-377 HGVRKMI
+377 HDVKKMI
-384 GNGLRPGAWRAFKSR
+384 GNGLRPGAWSEFKTR
-399 FAVEHI
+399 FAVNHI

-411 SDGNIGFSNILN
+411 SDGNIGFTNILN
-423 FDNTVGF
+423 FDNTIGF
-430 SLMSWELAAYDHDN
+430 SLMSWELVAYDHDS
-444 GAPTRGANGFMRKVG
+444 GAPIRQANGLMRKVA

-483 KTEKVVLHDVFE
+483 KTAKVVLEDVFE

-535 EVENILLK
+535 EVENILLQH
-543 YPHISEAVAYGVE
+543 PLISEAVAYGVE
-556 ISNTNGRAGM
+556 IRNTNGRAGM

-579 FSELLAFVREQM
+579 FSELLAFAREQM
-591 PSYAVPLFLRVKVKM
+591 PAYAVPLFLRVKVKM

-624 DPHRTGDD
+624 DPGKTGDD

-637 LPGTETYVQVT
+637 LPGTQTYVQVT
-648 EQVLADIQGGKH
+648 EQLLSDIHGGKY

>member
-1 MEPLRRPVIPPRPG
+1 
-15 TLADTKHF
+15 
-23 KNCMYSSRT
+23 
-32 VDVFSGSTRQKK
+32 
-44 HRTGTVMSRTPSDT
+44 MSRTLNDT

-72 KAIPRVVRGMKVANV
+72 RAIPRVVKGMKAAYV
-87 KDPTQ
+87 KAPTQ
-92 PCGLGWS
+92 SCGLGWS

-107 PDGPALLYGDV
+107 PDGPALLQGEV
-118 ALTYAQVNQWANRI
+118 VLTYAQVNQWANRI
-132 AHHFIEQG
+132 AHHLLAQG
-140 IGKGDVVAVFIE
+140 IRKGDVVAIFIE
-152 NRPELLVTILAVAK
+152 NRVELLVTILAVAK

-176 SQTRDTLVHS
+176 SQTRDTLAHS
-186 VNLVKP
+186 LSRVVP
-192 VAIVVGEELVP
+192 VAIVVGEELAP
-203 AFVAVREKVSIEAMR
+203 AFNAVRERVSIDAAR

-223 DQDTCS
+223 DQDTYR
-229 HPGIAPPGFTN
+229 HPGNSSDGFIN
-240 LMTAS
+240 LMTVSAEACS
-245 LDADSENPASSQQ
+245 DNPVSSQQ
-258 VFFDDA
+258 IFLDDP

-274 GLPKAGVFKHGRW
+274 GLPKVGVFKHGRW
-287 MRSSASFGMIALDM
+287 MHSAASFGLIALNM
-301 RPDDV
+301 RPHDI

-326 VSGASGFA
+326 ISGASGFA

-348 DKYRA
+348 RKYRA
-353 TTIGYV
+353 TTLGYV
-359 GELCRYLVDQPP
+359 GELCRYLVDQPRSP
-371 CAEDGT
+371 DDSL
-377 HGVRKMI
+377 HGVTKMI
-384 GNGLRPGAWRAFKSR
+384 GNGLRPGAWREFKTR
-399 FAVEHI
+399 FAVDHI

-411 SDGNIGFSNILN
+411 SDGNIAFTNILN

-430 SLMSWELAAYDHDN
+430 SLMAWELVAYDHDS
-444 GAPTRGANGFMRKVG
+444 GAPSRDARGLMRKVI

-467 AKIDDKAPLD
+467 ARIDDKAPLD

-483 KTEKVVLHDVFE
+483 KTAKVVLHDVFE

-535 EVENILLK
+535 EVENTLLQH
-543 YPHISEAVAYGVE
+543 PQIAEAVAYGVE
-556 ISNTNGRAGM
+556 IHNTNGRAGM

-579 FSELLAFVREQM
+579 FSELLAFARQQM
-591 PSYAVPLFLRVKVKM
+591 PAYAVPLFLRVKVKM
-606 ETTGTFKYQKTRL
+606 ETTATFKYQKTRL

-624 DPHRTGDD
+624 DPNTTGDD

-637 LPGTETYVQVT
+637 LPGTQTYVQVT
-648 EQVLADIQGGKH
+648 EQVLADIHCG
-660 RY
+660 RYRY

>member
-1 MEPLRRPVIPPRPG
+1 
-15 TLADTKHF
+15 
-23 KNCMYSSRT
+23 
-32 VDVFSGSTRQKK
+32 
-44 HRTGTVMSRTPSDT
+44 MSRTPRDT

-72 KAIPRVVRGMKVANV
+72 KAIPRVVKGMKVANV

-107 PDGPALLYGDV
+107 PQGPALLYGEV
-118 ALTYAQVNQWANRI
+118 TLTYAQVNEWANRI
-132 AHHFIEQG
+132 AHHLIAQG

-176 SQTRDTLVHS
+176 SQTHDTLVHS
-186 VNLVKP
+186 LNLVAP
-192 VAIVVGEELVP
+192 VAIVVGEELVA
-203 AFVAVREKVSIEAMR
+203 AFLAVRERVSMAQAR

-223 DQDTCS
+223 DRDTYS
-229 HPGIAPPGFTN
+229 HPGVSPEGFIN

-245 LDADSENPASSQQ
+245 LDNACDNPVSSQQ
-258 VFFDDA
+258 VFFDDP

-326 VSGASGFA
+326 ISGASGFA
-334 IRRKFSASQFWSDV
+334 IRRKFSASQFWNDV
-348 DKYRA
+348 RKYRA
-353 TTIGYV
+353 TTLGYV

-371 CAEDGT
+371 TADDRQ
-377 HGVRKMI
+377 HGVTKMI
-384 GNGLRPGAWRAFKSR
+384 GNGLRPGAWGEFKTR
-399 FAVEHI
+399 FGVCHI

-411 SDGNIGFSNILN
+411 SDGNIGFTNILN

-430 SLMSWELAAYDHDN
+430 SLMSWELAVYDHDS
-444 GAPTRGANGFMRKVG
+444 GAPIREANGFMRKVG

-483 KTEKVVLHDVFE
+483 KTEKVVLHDVFV

-535 EVENILLK
+535 EVENILLRH
-543 YPHISEAVAYGVE
+543 PHISEAVAYGVE
-556 ISNTNGRAGM
+556 VRNTNGRAGM

-579 FSELLAFVREQM
+579 FSELLAFARQQM
-591 PSYAVPLFLRVKVKM
+591 PAYAVPLFLRVKVKM

-624 DPHRTGDD
+624 DPARTGAD

-648 EQVLADIQGGKH
+648 EQMLKDIHGG
-660 RY
+660 RYRY

>member
-1 MEPLRRPVIPPRPG
+1 
-15 TLADTKHF
+15 
-23 KNCMYSSRT
+23 
-32 VDVFSGSTRQKK
+32 
-44 HRTGTVMSRTPSDT
+44 MSRTPNDT

-72 KAIPRVVRGMKVANV
+72 KAIPRVVKGMKAANV

-107 PDGPALLYGDV
+107 PDGPALLQGEV
-118 ALTYAQVNQWANRI
+118 ALTYFQVNQWANRI
-132 AHHFIEQG
+132 AHHLIAQG
-140 IGKGDVVAVFIE
+140 IRKGDVVAVFIE

-176 SQTRDTLVHS
+176 SQTRDTLAHS
-186 VNLVKP
+186 LNLVAP
-192 VAIVVGEELVP
+192 AAIIVGEELVP
-203 AFVAVREKVSIEAMR
+203 AFSAVRERVSIDAAR

-223 DQDTCS
+223 DRDTFS
-229 HPGIAPPGFTN
+229 HPGIAPDGFIN

-245 LDADSENPASSQQ
+245 ANSSSANPASSQQ
-258 VFFDDA
+258 VFFDDP

-287 MRSSASFGMIALDM
+287 MRSSASFGLIALDM
-301 RPDDV
+301 RPEDV

-326 VSGASGFA
+326 ISGASGFA
-334 IRRKFSASQFWSDV
+334 IRRKFSASQFWNDV
-348 DKYRA
+348 RKYRA
-353 TTIGYV
+353 TTLGYV

-371 CAEDGT
+371 SADDSQHRVT
-377 HGVRKMI
+377 KMI
-384 GNGLRPGAWRAFKSR
+384 GNGLRPGAWGEFKTR
-399 FAVEHI
+399 FGVNHI

-411 SDGNIGFSNILN
+411 SDGNIGFTNILN

-430 SLMSWELAAYDHDN
+430 SLMSWELAAYDHDS
-444 GAPTRGANGFMRKVG
+444 GAPIRDAKGFMRKVA

-535 EVENILLK
+535 EVENILLQH
-543 YPHISEAVAYGVE
+543 PNISEAVAYGVE
-556 ISNTNGRAGM
+556 IRNTNGRAGM

-579 FSELLAFVREQM
+579 FSELLAFAREQM
-591 PSYAVPLFLRVKVKM
+591 PAYAVPLFLRVKVKM

-624 DPHRTGDD
+624 DPGKTGDD

-637 LPGTETYVQVT
+637 LPGTQTYVQVT
-648 EQVLADIQGGKH
+648 EQLLADIHGGAF

>member
-1 MEPLRRPVIPPRPG
+1 
-15 TLADTKHF
+15 
-23 KNCMYSSRT
+23 
-32 VDVFSGSTRQKK
+32 
-44 HRTGTVMSRTPSDT
+44 MSRTSNDT

-72 KAIPRVVRGMKVANV
+72 KAIPRVVKGMKVANV

-92 PCGLGWS
+92 ACGLGWC

-107 PDGPALLYGDV
+107 PDGPALLQDDV
-118 ALTYAQVNQWANRI
+118 TLSYSEVNQWANRI
-132 AHHFIEQG
+132 AHHLIGQG

-166 VGAISALLNT
+166 VGAVSALLNT

-186 VNLVKP
+186 VNLVSP
-192 VAIVVGEELVP
+192 VAIIVGEELVP
-203 AFVAVREKVSIEAMR
+203 AYLAVRERVSIKVER

-223 DQDTCS
+223 DQDTS
-229 HPGIAPPGFTN
+229 RQPGIAPEGFIN
-240 LMTAS
+240 LMTVS
-245 LDADSENPASSQQ
+245 LDDASDNPTSSRQI
-258 VFFDDA
+258 FFDDP

-301 RPDDV
+301 HPDDI

-313 YHATGLCVCWGSA
+313 YHATGLCVCWGAA

-334 IRRKFSASQFWSDV
+334 IRRKFSASQFWNDV
-348 DKYRA
+348 RKYRA

-371 CAEDGT
+371 SADDSR
-377 HGVRKMI
+377 HDVKKMI
-384 GNGLRPGAWRAFKSR
+384 GNGLRPGAWNQFKTR
-399 FAVEHI
+399 FAVNHI

-411 SDGNIGFSNILN
+411 SDGNIGFTNILN
-423 FDNTVGF
+423 FDNTIGF
-430 SLMSWELAAYDHDN
+430 SLMSWELVAYDHDS
-444 GAPTRGANGFMRKVG
+444 GAPIRGANGLMRKVA

-467 AKIDDKAPLD
+467 AKIYDKAPLD

-483 KTEKVVLHDVFE
+483 KTAKVVLHDVFE
-495 KGDRYF
+495 QGDRYY

-543 YPHISEAVAYGVE
+543 HPGISEAVAYGVE
-556 ISNTNGRAGM
+556 IHNTNGRAGM

-579 FSELLAFVREQM
+579 FSELLAFAREQM
-591 PSYAVPLFLRVKVKM
+591 PAYAVPLFLRVKVKM

-624 DPHRTGDD
+624 DPGKTGDD

-637 LPGTETYVQVT
+637 LPGTQTYVQVT
-648 EQVLADIQGGKH
+648 EQLLSDIQGGKY

>member
-1 MEPLRRPVIPPRPG
+1 
-15 TLADTKHF
+15 
-23 KNCMYSSRT
+23 
-32 VDVFSGSTRQKK
+32 
-44 HRTGTVMSRTPSDT
+44 MSRTSNDT

-72 KAIPRVVRGMKVANV
+72 KAIPRVVKGMKAANV

-92 PCGLGWS
+92 ACGLGWS

-107 PDGPALLYGDV
+107 PDGPALLQGDV
-118 ALTYAQVNQWANRI
+118 TLSYSEVNQWANRI
-132 AHHFIEQG
+132 AHHLIGQG

-186 VNLVKP
+186 VNLVAP
-192 VAIVVGEELVP
+192 AAIIVGEELVP
-203 AFVAVREKVSIEAMR
+203 AYLGVRDRVSIKADR

-223 DQDTCS
+223 DQDTS
-229 HPGIAPPGFTN
+229 RQPGIAPEGFIN
-240 LMTAS
+240 LMTVS
-245 LDADSENPASSQQ
+245 LDDGSDNPASSRQI
-258 VFFDDA
+258 FFDDP

-334 IRRKFSASQFWSDV
+334 IRRKFSASQFWNDAR
-348 DKYRA
+348 KYRA

-359 GELCRYLVDQPP
+359 GELCRYLVDQPSS
-371 CAEDGT
+371 ADDSR
-377 HGVRKMI
+377 HDVKKMI
-384 GNGLRPGAWRAFKSR
+384 GNGLRPGAWNEFKTR
-399 FAVEHI
+399 FAVNHI

-411 SDGNIGFSNILN
+411 SDGNIGFTNILN
-423 FDNTVGF
+423 FDNTIGF
-430 SLMSWELAAYDHDN
+430 SLMSWELVAYDHDS
-444 GAPTRGANGFMRKVG
+444 GAPIRQANGLMRKVA

-483 KTEKVVLHDVFE
+483 KTAKVVLEDVFE

-535 EVENILLK
+535 EVENILLQH
-543 YPHISEAVAYGVE
+543 PLISEAVAYGVE
-556 ISNTNGRAGM
+556 IRNTNGRAGM

-579 FSELLAFVREQM
+579 FSELLAFAREQM
-591 PSYAVPLFLRVKVKM
+591 PAYAVPLFLRVKVKM

-624 DPHRTGDD
+624 DPGKTGDD

-637 LPGTETYVQVT
+637 LPGTQTYVQVT
-648 EQVLADIQGGKH
+648 EQLLSDIHDGKY

>member
-1 MEPLRRPVIPPRPG
+1 
-15 TLADTKHF
+15 
-23 KNCMYSSRT
+23 
-32 VDVFSGSTRQKK
+32 
-44 HRTGTVMSRTPSDT
+44 MSRTSKDT
-58 ITWGMMLRKLPSIA
+58 ITWSMMLRKLPSIA
-72 KAIPRVVRGMKVANV
+72 KAIPRLVKGMKVANV
-87 KDPTQ
+87 TDPTQ
-92 PCGLGWS
+92 SCGLGWS

-107 PDGPALLYGDV
+107 PDGPALLQGPVTLSYTD
-118 ALTYAQVNQWANRI
+118 VNQWANRI
-132 AHHFIEQG
+132 AHHLISQG

-166 VGAISALLNT
+166 VGAVSALVNT

-186 VNLVKP
+186 LNLVAPK
-192 VAIVVGEELVP
+192 AMVVGEELVP
-203 AFVAVREKVSIEAMR
+203 AYSAVRERVAIEARR

-223 DQDTCS
+223 DKDTS
-229 HPGIAPPGFTN
+229 RQPGIAPEGFIN

-245 LDADSENPASSQQ
+245 LDASSDNPLSSQQ
-258 VFFDDA
+258 IFFDDP

-301 RPDDV
+301 QPDDI

-326 VSGASGFA
+326 ISGASGFA
-334 IRRKFSASQFWSDV
+334 IRRKFSASQFWNDV
-348 DKYRA
+348 RQYRA

-371 CAEDGT
+371 SAEDNR
-377 HGVRKMI
+377 HGVKKMI
-384 GNGLRPGAWRAFKSR
+384 GNGLRPGAWNAFKTR
-399 FAVEHI
+399 FAVDHI

-411 SDGNIGFSNILN
+411 SDGNIGFTNILN
-423 FDNTVGF
+423 FDNTIGF
-430 SLMSWELAAYDHDN
+430 SLMSWELVAYDHDS
-444 GAPTRGANGFMRKVG
+444 GAPIRDAKGLMRKVA

-483 KTEKVVLHDVFE
+483 KTAKVVLHDVFE

-535 EVENILLK
+535 EVENILLQH
-543 YPHISEAVAYGVE
+543 PHISEAVAYGVE
-556 ISNTNGRAGM
+556 IHNTNGRAGM

-579 FSELLAFVREQM
+579 FSELLAFAQQQM

-624 DPHRTGDD
+624 DPGKTGDD

-637 LPGTETYVQVT
+637 LPGTQTYVQVT
-648 EQVLADIQGGKH
+648 EQLLSDIHSGKY

>member
-1 MEPLRRPVIPPRPG
+1 MRR
-15 TLADTKHF
+15 T
-23 KNCMYSSRT
+23 S
-32 VDVFSGSTRQKK
+32 
-44 HRTGTVMSRTPSDT
+44 SDT

-72 KAIPRVVRGMKVANV
+72 KAIPRVVKGMKAANV

-107 PDGPALLYGDV
+107 PDGPALLCGEV
-118 ALTYAQVNQWANRI
+118 RLTYAQVNQWANRI
-132 AHHFIEQG
+132 AHHLIDQG

-186 VNLVKP
+186 VSLVAP

-203 AFVAVREKVSIEAMR
+203 AFLAVRERVSIEVSR

-223 DQDTCS
+223 DQDS
-229 HPGIAPPGFTN
+229 WIHPGIAPHGFIN

-245 LDADSENPASSQQ
+245 VDAASDNPASSQQ
-258 VFFDDA
+258 VFFDDP

-287 MRSSASFGMIALDM
+287 MRSSVSFGMVALDM
-301 RPDDV
+301 RPADV

-326 VSGASGFA
+326 ISGASGFA

-348 DKYRA
+348 HKYQA

-359 GELCRYLVDQPP
+359 GELCRYLVDQPRN
-371 CAEDGT
+371 ADDAR
-377 HGVRKMI
+377 HSVRKMI
-384 GNGLRPGAWRAFKSR
+384 GNGLRPGAWAEFKTR
-399 FAVEHI
+399 FAVDHI

-411 SDGNIGFSNILN
+411 SDGNIGFTNILN

-430 SLMSWELAAYDHDN
+430 SLMSWELAAYDHDS
-444 GAPTRGANGFMRKVG
+444 GAPIRGANGFMRKVG

-467 AKIDDKAPLD
+467 ARIDDKAPLD

-483 KTEKVVLHDVFE
+483 KTEKVVLHDVFA

-535 EVENILLK
+535 QVENILLQ
-543 YPHISEAVAYGVE
+543 YPQICEAVAYGVE
-556 ISNTNGRAGM
+556 IRNTNGRAGM

-579 FSELLAFVREQM
+579 FSELLAFVRQQL
-591 PSYAVPLFLRVKVKM
+591 PAYAVPLFLRVKVKM
-606 ETTGTFKYQKTRL
+606 ETTGTFKYQKNRL

-624 DPHRTGDD
+624 DPARTGDD

-637 LPGTETYVQVT
+637 LPGSDTYVQVT
-648 EQVLADIQGGKH
+648 EQVEMDIQSGKH

>member
-1 MEPLRRPVIPPRPG
+1 M
-15 TLADTKHF
+15 
-23 KNCMYSSRT
+23 
-32 VDVFSGSTRQKK
+32 
-44 HRTGTVMSRTPSDT
+44 SDT
-58 ITWGMMLRKLPSIA
+58 ITWGMMLRKLPTIA
-72 KAIPRVVRGMKVANV
+72 KAIPRVVKGMKVANV

-107 PDGPALLYGDV
+107 PDGFALLQDAV
-118 ALTYAQVNQWANRI
+118 ALTYTQVNQWANRI
-132 AHHFIEQG
+132 AHHLIDQG
-140 IGKGDVVAVFIE
+140 IGKGDVVAIFIE

-176 SQTRDTLVHS
+176 SQIRDTLAHS
-186 VNLVKP
+186 LNLVAP
-192 VAIVVGEELVP
+192 VAIIVGEELAP
-203 AFVAVREKVSIEAMR
+203 AYSAIRGRVEIAAAR

-223 DQDTCS
+223 DRDTYS
-229 HPGIAPPGFTN
+229 YPGISPDHFIN
-240 LMTAS
+240 LMMAS
-245 LDADSENPASSQQ
+245 ADASSDNPASSHQ
-258 VFFDDA
+258 VFFDDP

-301 RPDDV
+301 QPEDV

-326 VSGASGFA
+326 ISGASGFA
-334 IRRKFSASQFWSDV
+334 IRRKFSASQFWNDV
-348 DKYRA
+348 RKYRA
-353 TTIGYV
+353 TTLGYV
-359 GELCRYLVDQPP
+359 GELCRYLVDLPP
-371 CAEDGT
+371 SADDSQ
-377 HGVRKMI
+377 HGVTKMI
-384 GNGLRPGAWRAFKSR
+384 GNGLRPGAWREFKTR
-399 FAVEHI
+399 FAVDHI

-411 SDGNIGFSNILN
+411 SDGNIGFTNILN
-423 FDNTVGF
+423 FDNTIGF
-430 SLMSWELAAYDHDN
+430 SLMSWDLVAYDHDS
-444 GAPTRGANGFMRKVG
+444 GAPIRNAKGLMSKVA
-459 KGEQGLLL
+459 KGGQGLLL
-467 AKIDDKAPLD
+467 ARIDDKAPLD

-483 KTEKVVLHDVFE
+483 KTEKVVLHDVFT

-535 EVENILLK
+535 EVENILLQH
-543 YPHISEAVAYGVE
+543 PNICEAVAYGVE
-556 ISNTNGRAGM
+556 ICNTNGRAGM
-566 AAITPAE
+566 AAITPTE

-579 FSELLAFVREQM
+579 FAELLTFARQHM
-591 PSYAVPLFLRVKVKM
+591 PAYAVPLFLRLKVKM

-624 DPHRTGDD
+624 DPGKTGDD

-637 LPGTETYVQVT
+637 LPGTQTYVQVT
-648 EQVLADIQGGKH
+648 EQVLADIRGGKY

>member
-1 MEPLRRPVIPPRPG
+1 
-15 TLADTKHF
+15 
-23 KNCMYSSRT
+23 
-32 VDVFSGSTRQKK
+32 
-44 HRTGTVMSRTPSDT
+44 MSRTSNDT

-72 KAIPRVVRGMKVANV
+72 KAIPRVVKGMKVANV

-92 PCGLGWS
+92 ACGLGWC

-107 PDGPALLYGDV
+107 PDGPALLQGDV
-118 ALTYAQVNQWANRI
+118 TLSYSEVNQWANRI
-132 AHHFIEQG
+132 AHHLIGQG

-166 VGAISALLNT
+166 VGAVSALLNT

-186 VNLVKP
+186 VNLVSP
-192 VAIVVGEELVP
+192 VAIIVGEELVP
-203 AFVAVREKVSIEAMR
+203 AYLAVRDRVSIQAAR

-223 DQDTCS
+223 DQDTS
-229 HPGIAPPGFTN
+229 RQPGIAPEGFIN
-240 LMTAS
+240 LMTVS
-245 LDADSENPASSQQ
+245 LDDASDNPASSQQ
-258 VFFDDA
+258 IFFDDP

-301 RPDDV
+301 HPDDV

-313 YHATGLCVCWGSA
+313 YHATGLCVCWGAA

-334 IRRKFSASQFWSDV
+334 IRRKFSASQFWNDV
-348 DKYRA
+348 RKYRA

-371 CAEDGT
+371 SADDSRHE
-377 HGVRKMI
+377 VRKMI
-384 GNGLRPGAWRAFKSR
+384 GNGLRPGAWNEFKTR
-399 FAVEHI
+399 FAVNHI

-411 SDGNIGFSNILN
+411 SDGNIGFTNILN
-423 FDNTVGF
+423 FDNTIGF
-430 SLMSWELAAYDHDN
+430 SLMSWELVAYDHDS
-444 GAPTRGANGFMRKVG
+444 GAPIRGANGLMRKVA

-467 AKIDDKAPLD
+467 AKIYDKAPLD

-483 KTEKVVLHDVFE
+483 KTAKVVLHDVFE
-495 KGDRYF
+495 QGDRYY

-543 YPHISEAVAYGVE
+543 HPSISEAVAYGVE
-556 ISNTNGRAGM
+556 IRNTNGRAGM

-579 FSELLAFVREQM
+579 FSELLAFAREQM
-591 PSYAVPLFLRVKVKM
+591 PAYAVPLFLRVKVKM

-624 DPHRTGDD
+624 DPCKTGDD

-637 LPGTETYVQVT
+637 LPGTQTYVQVT
-648 EQVLADIQGGKH
+648 EQLLSDIQGGKY

>member
-1 MEPLRRPVIPPRPG
+1 
-15 TLADTKHF
+15 
-23 KNCMYSSRT
+23 
-32 VDVFSGSTRQKK
+32 
-44 HRTGTVMSRTPSDT
+44 MSRTSHDT

-72 KAIPRVVRGMKVANV
+72 KAIPRVVKGMKVANV

-107 PDGPALLYGDV
+107 PDGPALLQGDV
-118 ALTYAQVNQWANRI
+118 TLSYSEVNQWANRI
-132 AHHFIEQG
+132 AHHLIDQG
-140 IGKGDVVAVFIE
+140 IGKRDVVAVFIE

-186 VNLVKP
+186 VNLVAP
-192 VAIVVGEELVP
+192 VAIIVGEELVP
-203 AFVAVREKVSIEAMR
+203 AYLEVCDRVAIKTAR

-223 DQDTCS
+223 DQDTS
-229 HPGIAPPGFTN
+229 RQPGIAPEGFIN
-240 LMTAS
+240 LMTVS
-245 LDADSENPASSQQ
+245 LDDDTDNPASSQQ
-258 VFFDDA
+258 IFFDDP

-334 IRRKFSASQFWSDV
+334 IRRKFSASQFWNDV
-348 DKYRA
+348 RKYRA

-359 GELCRYLVDQPP
+359 GELCRYLVDQSPS
-371 CAEDGT
+371 ADDSQ
-377 HGVRKMI
+377 HDVKKMI
-384 GNGLRPGAWRAFKSR
+384 GNGLRPGAWNEFKTR
-399 FAVEHI
+399 FAVNHI

-411 SDGNIGFSNILN
+411 SDGNIGFTNILN
-423 FDNTVGF
+423 FNNTIGF
-430 SLMSWELAAYDHDN
+430 SLMSWELVAYDHDS
-444 GAPTRGANGFMRKVG
+444 GAPIREANGLMRKVA

-483 KTEKVVLHDVFE
+483 KTAKVVLHDVFQ

-535 EVENILLK
+535 EVENILLQH
-543 YPHISEAVAYGVE
+543 PHISEAVAYGVE
-556 ISNTNGRAGM
+556 IRNTNGRAGM

-579 FSELLAFVREQM
+579 FSELLAFAREQM
-591 PSYAVPLFLRVKVKM
+591 PAYAVPLFLRVKVKM

-624 DPHRTGDD
+624 DPGRTGDD

-637 LPGTETYVQVT
+637 LPGTQTYVQVT
-648 EQVLADIQGGKH
+648 EQLLTDIHGGKY

>member
-1 MEPLRRPVIPPRPG
+1 
-15 TLADTKHF
+15 
-23 KNCMYSSRT
+23 
-32 VDVFSGSTRQKK
+32 
-44 HRTGTVMSRTPSDT
+44 MSRTQNDT

-72 KAIPRVVRGMKVANV
+72 KAIPRVVKGMKVANV

-107 PDGPALLYGDV
+107 PDGPALLQGDV
-118 ALTYAQVNQWANRI
+118 TLTYAQINQWANRI
-132 AHHFIEQG
+132 AHHLIAQG
-140 IGKGDVVAVFIE
+140 IGKGDVVAIFIE
-152 NRPELLVTILAVAK
+152 NRVELLVTILAVAK

-176 SQTRDTLVHS
+176 SQTRDTLAHS
-186 VNLVKP
+186 LNLVTP

-203 AFVAVREKVSIEAMR
+203 AFNAVRERVAIDVAR

-223 DQDTCS
+223 DQDTFS
-229 HPGIAPPGFTN
+229 DPGNSPDGFTN

-245 LDADSENPASSQQ
+245 CEASSDNPASSRR
-258 VFFDDA
+258 VFFDDP

-287 MRSSASFGMIALDM
+287 MRSCASFGLIALDM
-301 RPDDV
+301 QPQDV

-326 VSGASGFA
+326 ISGASGFA

-348 DKYRA
+348 RKYRA
-353 TTIGYV
+353 TTLGYV
-359 GELCRYLVDQPP
+359 GELCRYLVDQPRSV
-371 CAEDGT
+371 DDSR
-377 HGVRKMI
+377 HGVTKMI
-384 GNGLRPGAWRAFKSR
+384 GNGLRPGAWREFKTR
-399 FAVEHI
+399 FTVDHI

-411 SDGNIGFSNILN
+411 SDGNIGFTNILN
-423 FDNTVGF
+423 FDNTIGF
-430 SLMSWELAAYDHDN
+430 SLMAWELVAYDHDS
-444 GAPTRGANGFMRKVG
+444 GAPTRDANGFMRKVA

-467 AKIDDKAPLD
+467 ARIDDKAPLD

-483 KTEKVVLHDVFE
+483 KTAKVVLHDVFV

-535 EVENILLK
+535 EVENILLQH
-543 YPHISEAVAYGVE
+543 PHIAEAVAYGVE
-556 ISNTNGRAGM
+556 IHNTNGRAGM

-579 FSELLAFVREQM
+579 FSELLAFARQQM
-591 PSYAVPLFLRVKVKM
+591 PAYAVPLFLRVKVKM
-606 ETTGTFKYQKTRL
+606 ETTGTFKYQKARL

-624 DPHRTGDD
+624 DPNKSGED

-648 EQVLADIQGGKH
+648 EQVSADIRGG
-660 RY
+660 RYRY

>member
-1 MEPLRRPVIPPRPG
+1 
-15 TLADTKHF
+15 
-23 KNCMYSSRT
+23 
-32 VDVFSGSTRQKK
+32 
-44 HRTGTVMSRTPSDT
+44 MSRTSNDT

-72 KAIPRVVRGMKVANV
+72 KVIPRVVKGMKAANV

-92 PCGLGWS
+92 ACGLGWS

-107 PDGPALLYGDV
+107 PDGPALLQDDITLSYSE
-118 ALTYAQVNQWANRI
+118 VNQWANRI
-132 AHHFIEQG
+132 AHHLIGQG

-186 VNLVKP
+186 VNLVAP
-192 VAIVVGEELVP
+192 VAIIVGEELVP
-203 AFVAVREKVSIEAMR
+203 AYQAIRDRVSIQPAR

-223 DQDTCS
+223 DQDTS
-229 HPGIAPPGFTN
+229 RQPGIAPEGFIN
-240 LMTAS
+240 LMTVS
-245 LDADSENPASSQQ
+245 LDDACDNPASSRQI
-258 VFFDDA
+258 FFDDP

-301 RPDDV
+301 RPEDV

-348 DKYRA
+348 RKYQA

-371 CAEDGT
+371 SANDSR
-377 HGVRKMI
+377 HDVKKMI
-384 GNGLRPGAWRAFKSR
+384 GNGLRPGAWNEFKTR
-399 FAVEHI
+399 FAVNHI

-411 SDGNIGFSNILN
+411 SDGNIGFTNILN
-423 FDNTVGF
+423 FDNTIGF
-430 SLMSWELAAYDHDN
+430 SLMSWELVAYDHDS
-444 GAPTRGANGFMRKVG
+444 GAPIRDANGLMRKVA

-483 KTEKVVLHDVFE
+483 KTAKVVLEDVFE

-535 EVENILLK
+535 EVENILLQH
-543 YPHISEAVAYGVE
+543 PHISEAVAYGVE
-556 ISNTNGRAGM
+556 IRNTNGRAGM

-579 FSELLAFVREQM
+579 FSELLAFAREQM
-591 PSYAVPLFLRVKVKM
+591 PAYAVPLFLRVKVKM

-624 DPHRTGDD
+624 DPGRTGDD

-637 LPGTETYVQVT
+637 LPGTQTYVQVT
-648 EQVLADIQGGKH
+648 EQLLSDIHGGKY